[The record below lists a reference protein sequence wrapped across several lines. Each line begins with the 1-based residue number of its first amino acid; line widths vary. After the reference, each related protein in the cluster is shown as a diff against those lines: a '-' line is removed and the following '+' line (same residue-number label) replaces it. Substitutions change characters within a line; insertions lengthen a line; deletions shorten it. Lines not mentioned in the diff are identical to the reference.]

1 MNSPTYQKTT
11 MLENLKDIG
20 QKYVKYWYVFAL
32 CIGLSVLG
40 AYFYLLITP
49 SKYKVSSTLMV
60 QDDKKGDGVLKES
73 AFTDLN
79 MFRSNRKADNEME
92 ALRSRELIFKT
103 LKSLSLETSYFK
115 KGLIKDVELYGNKIP
130 VKVKLL
136 AVNTFGYTK
145 KLKISPLN
153 ENEFVLT
160 DKRQRWVLPYEESIK
175 RPGYKI
181 IVSKGPAHDKFTGT
195 IGIKFRDLNIMAEG
209 YNIAGLT
216 ILPVIKEAN
225 TIKISLND
233 NIPQRGVDIL
243 TKLIDTYN
251 EENVIRKNAI
261 AVNTINFI
269 DKRLKYLS
277 EDLSIVEEEVENYK
291 QDNMITDVGIE
302 AQMNIAK
309 SGEYSQML
317 SFTNVQLNVLASLE
331 RYLRNDNLNLVP
343 SSLTINN
350 LTLNELTSK
359 FNTLQQERTKMLR
372 TSEEGNPLVQ
382 NITAQMI
389 SLKAS
394 IRENLQNIRKGLLIE
409 RNNLQAM
416 NSKFDSKIRMVPAV
430 ERGIQVRNREQ
441 SVKAGLYK
449 YLLQKREETT
459 LSLSGT
465 LPTSQ
470 IIDKPASSSL
480 PVLPKKELIYLGAC
494 FLGCFLP
501 GMVIYGRSALNNKV
515 KDVNEIQLLTGAPV
529 LGVLNHLNKNE
540 SSVIEHNS
548 RSTISELFRYIRSN
562 LHFMNSGLSD
572 QVMLITSCMKNEG
585 KTFFAINLGI
595 TLASVNKRVVLLE
608 FDMREPQ
615 LLQKMNLSSKI
626 GITDYLLKDE
636 VTIDDLIVN
645 SRNYHNLLVVDCGP
659 VPENPAELMMHP
671 KIGQMLEELKRK
683 FDYVIIDTA
692 PVGQVADAFSL
703 SPYTDLS
710 IYLVRYNYTDKLH
723 LNVLKDILYYKKLN
737 NPLVVFND
745 AKPENNNTYGY
756 GGFGY
761 GYGLEL
767 SRN

>member
-1 MNSPTYQKTT
+1 MMEY
-11 MLENLKDIG
+11 LKEVG
-20 QKYVKYWYVFAL
+20 QKYLKYWYVFAL
-32 CIGLSVLG
+32 CIGLSILG
-40 AYFYLLITP
+40 AYLYLQTTP
-49 SKYKVSSTLMV
+49 KLYKVSSTLLV

-79 MFRSNRKADNEME
+79 MFRMDRKADNEME

-103 LKSLSLETSYFK
+103 LKSLSLETSCFK
-115 KGLIKDVELYGNKIP
+115 KGVLQDYELYGNEVPIEI
-130 VKVKLL
+130 KLI
-136 AVNTFGYTK
+136 AVNAHGYKK
-145 KLKISPLN
+145 KLEITPLSGD
-153 ENEFVLT
+153 EFVLS
-160 DKRQRWVLPYEESIK
+160 DEKQRWVMQYGEPIERQGYKMIINK
-175 RPGYKI
+175 RP
-181 IVSKGPAHDKFTGT
+181 ATDRFTGT
-195 IGIKFRDLNIMAEG
+195 LVLIFKDLNRMAES
-209 YNIAGLT
+209 YNLAGLT
-216 ILPVIKEAN
+216 ILPIVKEAN

-233 NIPQRGVDIL
+233 NVPQRGVDIL

-251 EENVIRKNAI
+251 AENVIKKNAI
-261 AVNTINFI
+261 AVNTVNFI

-277 EDLSIVEEEVENYK
+277 EDLSVVEEEVESYK
-291 QDNMITDVGIE
+291 QDNMITDVGME
-302 AQMNIAK
+302 AQLNVAK
-309 SGEYSQML
+309 SGEYSHML
-317 SFTNVQLNVLASLE
+317 SFTNVQLNVLSSLE
-331 RYLRNDNLNLVP
+331 RYLRNDNLDLVP

-359 FNTLQQERTKMLR
+359 FNTLQQERVKMLR

-382 NITAQMI
+382 NITAQMM

-394 IRENLQNIRKGLLIE
+394 IRENLQNIRKSLIIE

-416 NSKFDSKIRMVPAV
+416 NSKFDSKIRMVPTV
-430 ERGIQVRNREQ
+430 ERGIQIRNREQ

-459 LSLSGT
+459 LSLSGNM
-465 LPTSQ
+465 PTSQ
-470 IIDKPASSSL
+470 IVDKPAASSI
-480 PVLPKKELIYLGAC
+480 PVSPKTQLIYLGAC
-494 FLGCFLP
+494 FLGFMIP
-501 GMVIYGRSALNNKV
+501 GLVIYGRSALNNKV
-515 KDVNEIQLLTGAPV
+515 KDVNDIQLLTGAPV

-540 SSVIEHNS
+540 SAVIDHNS

-562 LHFMNSGLSD
+562 LHFMNSGLPD
-572 QVMLITSCMKNEG
+572 QVMLITSCLKNEG

-595 TLASVNKRVVLLE
+595 TLASVNKHVVLLE

-626 GITDYLLKDE
+626 GITDYLLNDD

-645 SRNYHNLLVVDCGP
+645 SRNYHNLLVIDCGP
-659 VPENPAELMMHP
+659 VPQNPAELMMHP
-671 KIGQMLEELKRK
+671 KIGQLLEELKRK

-703 SPYTDLS
+703 SPYTDVS

-723 LNVLKDILYYKKLN
+723 LNLLKDILFYKKLT

-745 AKPENNNTYGY
+745 AKLESSNTFGY

-761 GYGLEL
+761 GYGLEMQK
-767 SRN
+767 N

>member
-1 MNSPTYQKTT
+1 MNTPTYQKTN
-11 MLENLKDIG
+11 MVENLKEIG
-20 QKYVKYWYVFAL
+20 QKYLKYWYVFVL
-32 CIGLSVLG
+32 CIGLSILG
-40 AYFYLLITP
+40 AFIYLQTIAP
-49 SKYKVSSTLMV
+49 KYKVSSTLV
-60 QDDKKGDGVLKES
+60 VEDDKKGSGELKES

-79 MFRSNRKADNEME
+79 MFRTARKADNEME
-92 ALRSRELIFKT
+92 ALRSRDLVLKT

-115 KGLIKDVELYGNKIP
+115 KGLLTDVELYGNKVP
-130 VKVKLL
+130 VKVKIL
-136 AVNTFGYTK
+136 AVNAFGYRK
-145 KLKISPLN
+145 KLNISQLN
-153 ENEFVLT
+153 KNNFVLT
-160 DKRQRWVLPYEESIK
+160 DEKQRWVLPYEKVIRK
-175 RPGYKI
+175 PGYKI
-181 IVSKGPAHDKFTGT
+181 IVSKGPAHNKFTGT
-195 IGIKFRDLNIMAEG
+195 VVVKFRNLNTMAEG
-209 YNIAGLT
+209 YNVAGLT
-216 ILPVIKEAN
+216 ILPVVKEAN
-225 TIKISLND
+225 TIKISLTD

-243 TKLIDTYN
+243 TVLINTYN

-277 EDLSIVEEEVENYK
+277 EDLSVVEQDVENYK
-291 QDNMITDVGIE
+291 QDNMITDVGME
-302 AQMNIAK
+302 AQINVAK
-309 SGEYSQML
+309 ASEYSQML

-343 SSLTINN
+343 SSLSINN

-359 FNTLQQERTKMLR
+359 YNTLQQERTRMLR

-382 NITAQMI
+382 NITAQLI

-394 IRENLQNIRKGLLIE
+394 IRENLQNIKKGLVIE

-430 ERGIQVRNREQ
+430 ERGIQIRSREQ

-470 IIDKPASSSL
+470 VLDKPAASSI
-480 PVLPKKELIYLGAC
+480 PVSPKKELIYLGAC

-501 GMVIYGRSALNNKV
+501 GMVIYGRSVLNNKV
-515 KDVNEIQLLTGAPV
+515 KDVNDIQLLTGVPV

-540 SSVIEHNS
+540 ASVIEHNS

-562 LHFMNSGLSD
+562 LHFMNSGSPD

-615 LLQKMNLSSKI
+615 LLQKMNLSSKT

-636 VTIDDLIVN
+636 FTIDDLVVN

-671 KIGQMLEELKRK
+671 KIGQMLQELKDR

-710 IYLVRYNYTDKLH
+710 IYLVRYNYTDKLQ
-723 LNVLKDILYYKKLN
+723 LNVLKDILYYKKLT

-756 GGFGY
+756 GGY